1 LAPPI
6 LLITNSITNLN
17 FKNQIE
23 MNQELALPEEII
35 FGKIFNIRDQK
46 VMLDRDL
53 AELYQVETK
62 ALKQAVRRNLKR
74 FPEDF
79 MFEMSK
85 RELADWRSQF
95 VTSNDDRLGLRHLPF
110 CFTEQG
116 VTMLA
121 CILKSERA
129 IAVNIQII
137 RVFTKMREVI
147 ADTLTL
153 RLEIE
158 EIKKKLSDQGKNI
171 GLVFE
176 YLDELIKKNDSKAPR
191 KQIGYKSEW
200 PLAKKF

>member
-1 LAPPI
+1 
-6 LLITNSITNLN
+6 
-17 FKNQIE
+17 